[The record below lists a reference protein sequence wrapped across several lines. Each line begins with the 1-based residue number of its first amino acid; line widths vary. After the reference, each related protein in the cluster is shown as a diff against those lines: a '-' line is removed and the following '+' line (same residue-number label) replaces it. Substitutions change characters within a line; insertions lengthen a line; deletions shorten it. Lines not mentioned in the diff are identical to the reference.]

1 MVRAVLFLLYH
12 FLLRTRI
19 KVLRMVKT
27 AGVLDLQ
34 TRHVITMAFM
44 KACDL
49 LGVTDVALD
58 PNLLL
63 VDGILVILLLR
74 VDVRSQT
81 MTMIETRQVEIVMIV
96 VDQLEA
102 AAVMTIA
109 NVVLHDGVTAQ
120 LHQDHMATVRNGSAM
135 MLQLAKA
142 ISKVILRHSELEY
155 YSNII

>member
-1 MVRAVLFLLYH
+1 MVRAVLFLLSH

-19 KVLRMVKT
+19 RVLRMVKT
-27 AGVLDLQ
+27 VGVLDLQ
-34 TRHVITMAFM
+34 TSHVITMAFM

-63 VDGILVILLLR
+63 VDGMLVILLLR
-74 VDVRSQT
+74 ADVRSQT
-81 MTMIETRQVEIVMIV
+81 MTMRETRQVEIVMIV

-109 NVVLHDGVTAQ
+109 NVVLHGGVTAQ

-155 YSNII
+155 CSNII